1 MPVFRLG
8 RDLTFPPARL
18 ARPEGLLAYGGDL
31 SPARLLAAYRAGIFP
46 WYDPGEPILWWSPDP
61 RMVLDP
67 SAMIVSRSLRSTIR
81 KGTFEVRFDTAFE
94 AVVRSCSRIRRKHED
109 GTWIG
114 PEIIEAYTRLHAIG
128 YAHSAEAWAGGELV
142 GGLYGLELGSIFCGE
157 SMFARRPDASKVAL
171 EALSRRLVAR
181 GTTLIDCQV
190 PSDHLRSLG
199 AVEMRRAA
207 FLDRL
212 ATAVRSPDRPGSWAD

>member
-67 SAMIVSRSLRSTIR
+67 SAVIVSRSLRSTIR
-81 KGTFEVRFDTAFE
+81 KGLYEVRFDTAFE
-94 AVVRSCSRIRRKHED
+94 AVVRSCSRIRRKHEE

-128 YAHSAEAWAGGELV
+128 YAHSAEAWAGDELV
-142 GGLYGLELGSIFCGE
+142 GGLYGLELGTIFCGE

-171 EALSRRLVAR
+171 EALARRLVAR

-199 AVEMRRAA
+199 AVEMRRDG
-207 FLDRL
+207 FLNRL
-212 ATAVRSPDRPGSWAD
+212 ATALQSPDRPGSWAD